1 MENRRFHQSLSD
13 GIFRQRNV
21 INLAENPHL
30 LFVFLQRSCN
40 FRVVNLKI
48 RTYGTQQNCEKTK
61 FEKREE
67 EKANR
72 LFKMICIV
80 LILLAIL
87 MIVGY
92 TLAS

>member
-1 MENRRFHQSLSD
+1 MGRNRSVK
-13 GIFRQRNV
+13 RQN
-21 INLAENPHL
+21 
-30 LFVFLQRSCN
+30 
-40 FRVVNLKI
+40 
-48 RTYGTQQNCEKTK
+48 

-67 EKANR
+67 EKAKEKANR

>member
-1 MENRRFHQSLSD
+1 MGRNRSVK
-13 GIFRQRNV
+13 RQN
-21 INLAENPHL
+21 
-30 LFVFLQRSCN
+30 
-40 FRVVNLKI
+40 
-48 RTYGTQQNCEKTK
+48 

-92 TLAS
+92 TLASIA

>member
-1 MENRRFHQSLSD
+1 MGRNRSVK
-13 GIFRQRNV
+13 RQN
-21 INLAENPHL
+21 
-30 LFVFLQRSCN
+30 
-40 FRVVNLKI
+40 
-48 RTYGTQQNCEKTK
+48 

-92 TLAS
+92 TLSS

>member
-1 MENRRFHQSLSD
+1 MGRNRSVK
-13 GIFRQRNV
+13 RQN
-21 INLAENPHL
+21 
-30 LFVFLQRSCN
+30 
-40 FRVVNLKI
+40 
-48 RTYGTQQNCEKTK
+48 

-92 TLAS
+92 TIEYAAGNRTEVSGA

>member
-1 MENRRFHQSLSD
+1 MGRN
-13 GIFRQRNV
+13 RNV
-21 INLAENPHL
+21 K
-30 LFVFLQRSCN
+30 R
-40 FRVVNLKI
+40 
-48 RTYGTQQNCEKTK
+48 QN

-72 LFKMICIV
+72 LFKMICIFLV
-80 LILLAIL
+80 LLAVL

>member
-1 MENRRFHQSLSD
+1 MGRNRSVK
-13 GIFRQRNV
+13 RQN
-21 INLAENPHL
+21 
-30 LFVFLQRSCN
+30 
-40 FRVVNLKI
+40 
-48 RTYGTQQNCEKTK
+48 
-61 FEKREE
+61 REE

>member
-1 MENRRFHQSLSD
+1 MGHNRTVK
-13 GIFRQRNV
+13 RQN
-21 INLAENPHL
+21 
-30 LFVFLQRSCN
+30 
-40 FRVVNLKI
+40 
-48 RTYGTQQNCEKTK
+48 

-72 LFKMICIV
+72 LFRTICIV
-80 LILLAIL
+80 LILLAVL

>member
-1 MENRRFHQSLSD
+1 MGRNRSVK
-13 GIFRQRNV
+13 RQN
-21 INLAENPHL
+21 
-30 LFVFLQRSCN
+30 
-40 FRVVNLKI
+40 
-48 RTYGTQQNCEKTK
+48 

-72 LFKMICIV
+72 IKTIQIILNN
-80 LILLAIL
+80 LLAIL